1 MAHALI
7 FGASGISGW
16 SLLNQTRVYPSSTA
30 FKRITGTTNRPFTLQ
45 QAQIPEDD
53 RIQIVSGVNLTKSED
68 EVATTLRQSVPDI
81 DTVSHVFFTAYI
93 HEDGFEKLKK
103 TNTALLDVAVRAIE
117 KLSPNLKSVILQTG
131 GKGYGLEFPKEVKI
145 QPPLAE
151 DCPRIPEP
159 YASKIFYYTQY
170 DLLTKLSHGKS
181 WTFSEVR
188 PDGVV
193 GFAPGSNA
201 MNMAQGIAIYLTLY
215 KEVHGA
221 KAKVPFPGYEHG
233 YHSTH
238 SDTFQD
244 ILSQME
250 IHAALNPDKCG
261 NGGVFNVADGATVS
275 WAGVWPKLC
284 EHFGLVGVGPD
295 AKSVPMLDFVQKHKG
310 VWVDLAKKHGVN
322 EKLVDEQGWGHT
334 HFMLVDFDFDREFDL
349 SRSRAVGFTEKID
362 TAMGYTIAWDRM
374 RTAKLLPSL

>member
-1 MAHALI
+1 MLLDI
-7 FGASGISGW
+7 FA
-16 SLLNQTRVYPSSTA
+16 
-30 FKRITGTTNRPFTLQ
+30 
-45 QAQIPEDD
+45 
-53 RIQIVSGVNLTKSED
+53 
-68 EVATTLRQSVPDI
+68 
-81 DTVSHVFFTAYI
+81 AYI
-93 HEDGFEKLKK
+93 QEDGFERLKE
-103 TNTALLDVAVRAIE
+103 TNTALLNVAVRAVE
-117 KLSPNLKSVILQTG
+117 RVSPNFKVVILQTG

-145 QPPLAE
+145 QPPLKE

-170 DLLTKLSHGKS
+170 DLLTELSRGKS

-201 MNMAQGIAIYLTLY
+201 MNMAQGIAIYLTLF

-250 IHAALNPDKCG
+250 IHAALNIDKCG
-261 NGGVFNVADGATVS
+261 NGGVFNVADGATVT
-275 WAGVWPKLC
+275 WAEVWPKLC
-284 EHFGLVGVGPD
+284 EHFSLVGVGPD
-295 AKSVPMLDFVQKHKG
+295 ASAVPMVDFIQKHKG
-310 VWVDLAKKHGVN
+310 IWTELAKKHGVN
-322 EKLVDEQGWGHT
+322 EKLVEEQGWGHT
-334 HFMLVDFDFDREFDL
+334 HFMLVDFDFDRQYDL
-349 SRSRAVGFTEKID
+349 SRSRAVGFTAEID
-362 TAMGYTIAWDRM
+362 TAMGYIISWNRM
-374 RTAKLLPSL
+374 RAAKLLPTL